1 MRMSDWSSDVCSSDL
16 GCAGQVG
23 AAVGKLRQLFAGD
36 PLYYNEEK
44 YEADFAGWYDLGRDR
59 EAFVAVAENLA
70 GAEELRHS
78 TAAQPGSVEVQRAP
92 AVPLVPARVNELSSL
107 ALVVDALDRLNLP
120 AFLRPQPVC
129 ELTSAGLLA
138 NTFHEFYFS
147 LGQLESSQNTPPT

>member
-1 MRMSDWSSDVCSSDL
+1 MIRRPPRSTRTDTLVPYTTLVRSQMFEEGVRGSGGRLLVLRNGDWIYL
-16 GCAGQVG
+16 YPGGCAGQVG

-78 TAAQPGSVEVQRAP
+78 TAAQPGPCEVQRAP
-92 AVPLVPARVNELSSL
+92 AVPLVPARVHALSSL
-107 ALVVDALDRLNLP
+107 ARTEEARVGKGGVRK
-120 AFLRPQPVC
+120 
-129 ELTSAGLLA
+129 
-138 NTFHEFYFS
+138 
-147 LGQLESSQNTPPT
+147 